1 MSQKFPDIHS
11 TDYVDTGILDLQYR
25 DDAVLSMFSGD
36 SAPENPFQDL
46 LWNDTLTNCIK
57 RYNNGSWDT
66 VVNYGLNYITKGKLA
81 YEYQP
86 INANLTNYA
95 NAVVT
100 GGGFINNS
108 FVPVSSFFIN
118 KLSQEIPNNIGLG
131 KFAYKSKITSNDVLN
146 NSIPETKLSTTVETN
161 APYKVGDC
169 IPSFN
174 KGNKNGCVK
183 LSTSSTIKY
192 TVGASASSATYKGTS
207 FQNLFN
213 FVWSNLNL
221 PIYTSTGVS
230 TSKGS
235 SWQTDWNNNKRV
247 ELPHITLPT
256 ENEPSNYNIISETV
270 DGTRSK
276 ESLDQET
283 QYNSQKT
290 KSGSITIPKDGYYE
304 IVLVGGGGGSSNK
317 SDHTDDHSGHGGAGA
332 LFRANVLLY
341 AGKLNYEIGYGG
353 KGCGSNARNNNGFDG
368 SYSKI
373 TSYAKGY
380 NVIINC
386 PGGYGGKSSRSHGH
400 DAPINQRAEQTGY
413 YQGWSF
419 APTWTIN
426 TGYVAILNNSSTGSR
441 KDSWYG
447 NYGKGGDKVGDTSAG
462 KEGNNG
468 FISIRYLGPKE
479 YGTTDQNKIDDLN
492 RFYNS
497 ISYFMKQ

>member
-100 GGGFINNS
+100 GSGFINNS

-146 NSIPETKLSTTVETN
+146 NSIPGTKLSTTVETN

-235 SWQTDWNNNKRV
+235 SWQNDWNNNKRV
-247 ELPHITLPT
+247 ELPHIDLPT
-256 ENEPSNYNIISETV
+256 ENTPSNYTLVNSTV
-270 DGTRSK
+270 NGTRAN
-276 ESLDQET
+276 ENLDIFT
-283 QYNSQKT
+283 QFDSQKT
-290 KSGSITIPKDGYYE
+290 KKGSVSIPKNGYYRL
-304 IVLVGGGGGSSNK
+304 ILVGGGGGSSDRGNH
-317 SDHTDDHSGHGGAGA
+317 SDGNGTGGAGA
-332 LFRANVLLY
+332 YFNGILLLKK
-341 AGKLNYEIGYGG
+341 GKANYEIGYGG
-353 KGCGSNARNNNGFDG
+353 RGCYGYARNNSAFDG
-368 SYSKI
+368 SYSRF
-373 TSYAKGY
+373 SMN
-380 NVIINC
+380 NVYVNC
-386 PGGYGGKSSRSHGH
+386 PGGYGGRCSRDSHVEEGIRKRTRDGYPQGYSFEPTYNVSTGYLSITGKSSNGLRQ
-400 DAPINQRAEQTGY
+400 A
-413 YQGWSF
+413 
-419 APTWTIN
+419 
-426 TGYVAILNNSSTGSR
+426 
-441 KDSWYG
+441 SWY
-447 NYGKGGDKVGDTSAG
+447 NPYGKGADTVGGTSSG
-462 KEGNNG
+462 NVGNNG
-468 FISIRYLGPKE
+468 FISLVYIGPEE